1 MTLVLLSLILLVA
14 AAVFAVL
21 SFVRRVTSGTAPRSI
36 GYVHG
41 ILATAAFVLLVI
53 YYAAHLSGGPEWAS
67 RFLVV
72 AAIVGFVFFGI
83 HLGRSRPPLWLGALH
98 GVLALAGLVLLF
110 AFALAAKAGT

>member
-1 MTLVLLSLILLVA
+1 VTLVLVSLILLVA
-14 AAVFAVL
+14 AAVFGVL
-21 SFVRRVTSGTAPRSI
+21 SFARRLASGTVSRSI

-67 RFLVV
+67 RLLVV
-72 AAIVGFVFFGI
+72 AVIAGFVFFGI
-83 HLGRSRPPLWLGALH
+83 DLANRRPPLWLSVLH

-110 AFALAAKAGT
+110 AFALAAKSAG